1 MNMFSKAT
9 HGKNSYGVELAKY
22 NRLLPRSPAKKKEQ
36 ASFAVFKQMQC
47 GCCILRSD
55 IYAMQPFFFLSG
67 SQI

>member
-1 MNMFSKAT
+1 MFSKAT
-9 HGKNSYGVELAKY
+9 HGKNSYGVESTKY
-22 NRLLPRSPAKKKEQ
+22 NRLLLPSPAKKKEQ
-36 ASFAVFKQMQC
+36 VSFAVFQQMQC